1 MKRLDNSIHL
11 EVELL
16 PTELCIKKSKFTEER
31 MVRVPEEVEAGAK
44 VGETYRKH
52 ESASRPITPG
62 I

>member
-1 MKRLDNSIHL
+1 MRRLDNSIRL

-31 MVRVPEEVEAGAK
+31 MVRIIEEVESGAK

-52 ESASRPITPG
+52 ESASRPITSG
-62 I
+62 